1 MKSMVDLS
9 HAFLKPV
16 LHAQAICV
24 DATLGQGKDTEF
36 FLSQNVRRVYGF
48 EIQKDV
54 YVKTKQKIQ
63 NEKAALYCI
72 GHEHMAEIIHESVD
86 VIIFNFGYF
95 PSGDHALTTHVDT
108 SIQAIQQGLSLLK
121 IKGRMALVLY
131 PHEEGKKEALS
142 IEAYLKGCRNLQIHK
157 VQNFMV
163 EQCPYLLFI
172 EKRR

>member
-16 LHAQAICV
+16 LHLQAICI

-36 FLSQNVRRVYGF
+36 FLAQNVHKVYGF

-54 YVKTKQKIQ
+54 YAKTKQHIQ
-63 NEKAALYCI
+63 DKRVELYCI
-72 GHEHMAEIIHESVD
+72 GHEHMAEIIHDSIDAIV
-86 VIIFNFGYF
+86 FNFGYF
-95 PSGDHALTTHVDT
+95 PSGNHELTTHVNT
-108 SIQAIQQGLSLLK
+108 SIQAIQQGLDLLK

-131 PHEEGKKEALS
+131 PHEEGRKEALQ
-142 IEAYLKGCRNLQIHK
+142 IEAYLKTCQNLQIHK

-163 EQCPYLLFI
+163 ENCPYLLLI